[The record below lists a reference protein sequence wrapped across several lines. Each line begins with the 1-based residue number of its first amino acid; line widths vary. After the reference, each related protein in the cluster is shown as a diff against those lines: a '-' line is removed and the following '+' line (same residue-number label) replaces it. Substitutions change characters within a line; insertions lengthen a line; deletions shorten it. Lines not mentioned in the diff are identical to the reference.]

1 MITQKIEIDKFNEW
15 IQEFPEIN
23 EAWNELPLF
32 IKTIFEA
39 QIQNYAQEQILKNI
53 QAFTKNV
60 NSELPEGFTGIT
72 VEECKCIRF
81 KGGDKWYPNGCTIHP
96 NG

>member
-1 MITQKIEIDKFNEW
+1 MTQNIELDKFTDW
-15 IQEFPEIN
+15 MQEFPEIN
-23 EAWNELPLF
+23 EAWNELPVF

-53 QAFTKNV
+53 HAFTKNV
-60 NSELPEGFTGIT
+60 NSELKKDTIGIA

-81 KGGDKWYPNGCTIHP
+81 TGGDKWYSNGCTIHP